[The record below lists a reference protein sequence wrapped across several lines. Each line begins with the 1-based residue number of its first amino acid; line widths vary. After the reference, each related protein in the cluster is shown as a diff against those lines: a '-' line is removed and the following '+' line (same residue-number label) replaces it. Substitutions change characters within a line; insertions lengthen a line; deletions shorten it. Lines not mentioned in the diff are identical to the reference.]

1 VAERLRAEMEM
12 ALPAI
17 IGGPSPD
24 EPLKV
29 GAGRRKKDIERRF
42 FV

>member
-12 ALPAI
+12 ALPGI
-17 IGGPSPD
+17 IAGPSPD

-29 GAGRRKKDIERRF
+29 GAGRRKKDLERRF